1 MAMVSINMIAARR
14 AERLRL
20 ARVTRILS
28 FTVCTAAALLVTVMT
43 VMFGRIVNVKFATA
57 RVEAE
62 LVKLQPTIERINAI
76 NRERALLQPQI
87 AVLDDA
93 VQNTMRWHGVMADLQ
108 RSIPPQTWLT
118 NLSVERQ
125 SEGEARVRLNGVTVS
140 QKLVG
145 EAMLRLNQNQ
155 LYNGVDLHYTQSG
168 KVGDRNTVEFE
179 LAAHLK
185 PLKGE
190 TNEVATAKT
199 Q

>member
-1 MAMVSINMIAARR
+1 MVSVNMIAARR

-20 ARVTRILS
+20 ARATRVLS
-28 FTVCTAAALLVTVMT
+28 FGVCTAAALLVAVVAVMG
-43 VMFGRIVNVKFATA
+43 GRILNVKFATA
-57 RVEAE
+57 RVEAD

-87 AVLDDA
+87 AVLGDA
-93 VQNTMRWHGVMADLQ
+93 VKNTMRWHGVMADLQ

-125 SEGEARVRLNGVTVS
+125 AEGQERLRLNGVTVS

-155 LYNGVDLHYTQSG
+155 LYNGVDLHFTQSG
-168 KVGDRNTVEFE
+168 KLGERETVEFE

-185 PLKGE
+185 PMKE
-190 TNEVATAKT
+190 QINEVAQAQT